1 MARRK
6 ANRAV
11 ALALVGDYGPSIRR
25 EKASAGL
32 PKAVEVVDRPDP
44 EAPQGVSVR
53 GARRVCYYDELWR
66 RGTIDDAQREAC
78 DRYLMESEMEQGAR
92 DRPTISTGRTP
103 PWMHG
108 HPAEMQVRAAVS
120 LRGARTAVGKNG
132 RALCDLLIVENLSV
146 RAIAD
151 RRKER
156 PEVTMGQVG
165 ATLTRLA
172 EHWGC

>member
-6 ANRAV
+6 QKRAM

-25 EKASAGL
+25 EREAAGL

-53 GARRVCYYDELWR
+53 GARKVCHYDELWR
-66 RGTIDDAQREAC
+66 RGTLKDAQREAC

-92 DRPTISTGRTP
+92 DRPIISTGRTP
-103 PWMHG
+103 PWMQG

-120 LRGARTAVGKNG
+120 LRGARGAVGNNG
-132 RALCDLLIVENLSV
+132 RALLDLLVVENLSV

-151 RRKER
+151 RRKEDQK
-156 PEVTMGQVG
+156 VTMGQVQ

-172 EHWGC
+172 EWWGC